1 MSTKAKTLRSIF
13 IILLCGVLGYQGYAV
28 VTRTIHENAILKKV
42 ITRLEA
48 DSRVAEILVTGVNFN
63 EVDQT
68 TYTTIKF
75 LEYDTRGNPLEPK
88 YFNFSGNII
97 QFQSLVVRFDDMYI
111 RQAHRLKGKSAYLF
125 WKVFMLNGKNTQ
137 EYVITKVNEVP
148 RGYRLENQEDP
159 IEAKFWSRFWE
170 YALDPQ
176 RAKSDGIKN
185 AQIEAPGTM
194 FIPGNLY
201 TIKIEHDGGLRIDS
215 APLSKILLGEKIP
228 Q

>member
-1 MSTKAKTLRSIF
+1 MSTKAKTLRSIS

-159 IEAKFWSRFWE
+159 IEAKFWSRFGE

-176 RAKSDGIKN
+176 RAKSDGIKYV
-185 AQIEAPGTM
+185 QIEASGPVFTR
-194 FIPGNLY
+194 GNLY
-201 TIKIEHDGGLRIDS
+201 NIRTDQ
-215 APLSKILLGEKIP
+215 ACVV
-228 Q
+228 

>member
-1 MSTKAKTLRSIF
+1 MWFASKFHPITMSTKAKTLRSIF

-111 RQAHRLKGKSAYLF
+111 RQAHRLKGKSAYL
-125 WKVFMLNGKNTQ
+125 V
-137 EYVITKVNEVP
+137 
-148 RGYRLENQEDP
+148 
-159 IEAKFWSRFWE
+159 
-170 YALDPQ
+170 
-176 RAKSDGIKN
+176 
-185 AQIEAPGTM
+185 
-194 FIPGNLY
+194 
-201 TIKIEHDGGLRIDS
+201 
-215 APLSKILLGEKIP
+215 
-228 Q
+228 